1 MNKFNVKT
9 HKCIRVVQ
17 RDRVWGWWWPNSA
30 GTGTADCWR
39 TVWTLVLGNE
49 GKCLAAGCSRE
60 VPLEAPR
67 AKRNRDTAR
76 DPGTKTVAVQR
87 HGV

>member
-1 MNKFNVKT
+1 MYPCRSEGPGVG
-9 HKCIRVVQ
+9 VVVAQ
-17 RDRVWGWWWPNSA
+17 LGWHRNCRLLEDS
-30 GTGTADCWR
+30 R
-39 TVWTLVLGNE
+39 TLVLGNE